1 MKGRSR
7 RQVPA
12 ADRARSQ
19 ATSTVR
25 VRHLALPERA
35 FGPVAGSVLLLLVW
49 AGVAHASGSGWVQTV
64 GAVVAGLLLL
74 GLVAPAFAAPG
85 LAVICERSP
94 TDALAGSAVEI
105 DVVGNRSMR
114 CTPRSAGGKPV
125 LLTGK
130 IPASLVIVPPRRGVI
145 STVTVRVATAAPLG
159 LLWWSRDQVLELAR
173 PLYVAPQ
180 PRERGGELRQ
190 MVTAEEGQGPP
201 RPTLTG
207 DLRGIRPYQHGDGR
221 RRVHWHASAHT
232 GDLMIRES
240 ESRRDDPIRMVVD
253 LPGDLDAAD
262 RVAEQAMGE
271 IVLQLN
277 AGRRIVLETTEIT
290 GTVITPVADRLSA
303 GRRLAR
309 AVASYGAR

>member
-1 MKGRSR
+1 MQVRSR
-7 RQVPA
+7 RHVPA
-12 ADRARSQ
+12 ADRARAGAFRRQ
-19 ATSTVR
+19 G

-35 FGPVAGSVLLLLVW
+35 LGPVAGSLLLLLVW

-74 GLVAPAFAAPG
+74 GLIAPAFAAPG
-85 LAVICERSP
+85 LTLICERSP
-94 TDALAGSAVEI
+94 TDAVAGSPVEI
-105 DVVGNRSMR
+105 AVVGNRSMR
-114 CTPRSAGGKPV
+114 CTPWSAGGRPL

-130 IPASLVIVPPRRGVI
+130 VPTSLLIVPPRRGVI

-180 PRERGGELRQ
+180 PRDRGGELRRL
-190 MVTAEEGQGPP
+190 VTPEEGQGPP

-240 ESRRDDPIRMVVD
+240 ESRQGNPVRIVID
-253 LPGDLDAAD
+253 LPRDLDAAD
-262 RVAEQAMGE
+262 RIAEEAMGE
-271 IVLQLN
+271 IMAQLN
-277 AGRRIVLETTEIT
+277 AGRRIVLETTEVT
-290 GTVITPVADRLSA
+290 GRVVTPVVDRLSA

-309 AVASYGAR
+309 SVCPPGAR

>member
-7 RQVPA
+7 RSVAA
-12 ADRARSQ
+12 ADRARDPLASRP
-19 ATSTVR
+19 R

-35 FGPVAGSVLLLLVW
+35 FIPVVGSVLLLSVW

-64 GAVVAGLLLL
+64 GALVAGLLLL

-85 LAVICERSP
+85 LTLICETSP
-94 TDALAGSAVEI
+94 TDAIAGSAVEI
-105 DVVGNRSMR
+105 DVVANRSMR
-114 CTPRSAGGKPV
+114 CIPRSVKGTP
-125 LLTGK
+125 LLLAGK
-130 IPASLVIVPPRRGVI
+130 IPARLVIVPPRRGVI

-159 LLWWSRDQVLELAR
+159 LLWWSRDQVLELTR

-180 PRERGGELRQ
+180 ARERGAELRR
-190 MVTAEEGQGPP
+190 MITTEEGRGPS

-207 DLRGIRPYQHGDGR
+207 DLRGVRPYQHGDGR

-240 ESRRDDPIRMVVD
+240 ESRKDDPIRMVVD
-253 LPGDLDAAD
+253 LSRDLDAAD
-262 RVAEQAMGE
+262 RAAEEAMGE
-271 IVLQLN
+271 IVAQLN
-277 AGRRIVLETTEIT
+277 AGHRIVLETTEVT
-290 GTVITPVADRLSA
+290 GRVVNQVADRLSA

-309 AVASYGAR
+309 AVASFDVR

>member
-1 MKGRSR
+1 MKRRSR
-7 RQVPA
+7 RHVPA
-12 ADRARSQ
+12 VDRARAPAVSRQ
-19 ATSTVR
+19 R

-35 FGPVAGSVLLLLVW
+35 LVPVAGSVLLLLVW

-64 GAVVAGLLLL
+64 GAAVAGLLLL

-85 LAVICERSP
+85 LIVVCEKSP
-94 TDALAGSAVEI
+94 TDAVAGSAVEI

-114 CTPRSAGGKPV
+114 CTPWSVGGMPL
-125 LLTGK
+125 LLTGR
-130 IPASLVIVPPRRGVI
+130 IPARLVIVPPRRGVI

-173 PLYVAPQ
+173 PLYVAPR
-180 PRERGGELRQ
+180 PRERGAELRQ
-190 MVTAEEGQGPP
+190 MFTSEEGQGQP

-240 ESRRDDPIRMVVD
+240 ESRQDDPIRMVVD
-253 LPGDLDAAD
+253 LPRDLDAAD
-262 RVAEQAMGE
+262 RIAEEAMGE
-271 IVLQLN
+271 VVVQLA
-277 AGRRIVLETTEIT
+277 AGRRIVLETTEVT
-290 GTVITPVADRLSA
+290 GRVVTPVADRLSA

-309 AVASYGAR
+309 SVATADAR